1 MKIVLAPD
9 SYKGSLSAAE
19 VCHILTEEIHG
30 VDGNIEVVSMPL
42 SDGGEG
48 LVDCLGQA
56 LGGEIFPCQVQDP
69 MGRPVTARYLMTSE
83 GTAIIEMAAASG
95 LPLLA
100 PEELNPMETSS
111 YGTGE
116 LILDALKRG
125 CRQIIMGIG
134 GSATIDGGMGM
145 ASALGLCFVD
155 GEGNRL
161 KGCGADLMRVMG
173 VEGSLPKA
181 LSEVPITIACDVDNP
196 LCGPR
201 GAAAVFGP
209 QKGADPEM
217 IDYLDRGL
225 AHFSQMME
233 GLVREGLQQEELQ
246 SIKGMGAAGGIALP
260 LYALEGAVLRGG
272 LDIILDVL
280 DFDGCIAGS
289 QYIITGEGRTDAQ
302 SAMGKVVSGV
312 ARRGKAQG
320 IPVIALSGAVE
331 PGIEALYEIGL
342 TAAFATCT
350 NTRELEWQ
358 MTHAGDNL
366 RRAARNILSLI
377 MV

>member
-30 VDGNIEVVSMPL
+30 VNGEIEVVSMPL

-48 LVDCLGQA
+48 LLDCLGQA

-69 MGRPVTARYLMTSE
+69 IGRSVTARYIMTPE

-100 PEELNPMETSS
+100 PEELNPMLTSS

-145 ASALGLCFVD
+145 ASALGLRFVD
-155 GEGNRL
+155 GQGNRL
-161 KGCGADLMRVMG
+161 KGCGADLMRVAG
-173 VEGSLPKA
+173 IEGSLPKA

-217 IDYLDRGL
+217 IDHLDRGL
-225 AHFSQMME
+225 AHFSQMIE
-233 GLVREGLQQEELQ
+233 GLVQGEGQ
-246 SIKGMGAAGGIALP
+246 SIKGMGAAGGISLP

-312 ARRGKAQG
+312 AKRGKAQG

-350 NTRELEWQ
+350 NTQGLEWQ

-366 RRAARNILSLI
+366 RRAARNILALI
-377 MV
+377 MM